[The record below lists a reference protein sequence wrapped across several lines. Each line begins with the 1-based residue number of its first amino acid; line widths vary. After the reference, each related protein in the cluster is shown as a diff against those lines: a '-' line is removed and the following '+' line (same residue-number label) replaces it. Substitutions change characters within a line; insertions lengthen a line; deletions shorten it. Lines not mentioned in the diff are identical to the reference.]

1 MTETATK
8 PEEKARDELNYA
20 PAALPPTEP
29 YPYTEQQIEDFCD
42 VADDLTFSG
51 TRPPTNWQNGQVVF
65 DAVQIIRQLQGEVER
80 LKEFEWKYNDL
91 CK

>member
-1 MTETATK
+1 MNDTRETDAIP
-8 PEEKARDELNYA
+8 PEERLLRELFG
-20 PAALPPTEP
+20 PPV
-29 YPYTEQQIEDFCD
+29 YTEQQIEDFCD